1 MTHAKKIPVAVKN
14 LNRITISNIAEL
26 AGVSKATASLVLN
39 GRAEEYRV
47 AEETQKRVL
56 AIAAEYH
63 YQPSF
68 HARAL
73 RSSRSHTVGLVIP
86 DLTNYGFASIARQL
100 EHLFRDAGLQLII
113 ACSDEDPLQEQ
124 TVVNNLIQRQVDG
137 LIIASSEMSD
147 VQYKKIHATMPVLQL
162 DRHIGQST
170 LPLVI
175 SDACDA
181 TARLVECVARQQ
193 PDEFY
198 YFGGQL
204 RLSPS
209 RHRLA
214 GYELGLKRAGV
225 EPLPEWVQHRDF
237 NANCSYDMMAELCER
252 LGRAPRA
259 LFTSSF
265 VMLEGVLHYLSHHPA
280 MMEGLHLCSFDDH
293 DLLDCMP
300 LRIDSI
306 AQDNTALAHHSFEML
321 KQLMEDKPLES
332 NAAIL
337 PATIRWRHPG
347 SLRLQPL

>member
-1 MTHAKKIPVAVKN
+1 MNHVNAIPVPVKSP
-14 LNRITISNIAEL
+14 NRITISNIAEL

-47 AEETQKRVL
+47 SEETRERVL
-56 AIAAEYH
+56 AIAAEYR

-86 DLTNYGFASIARQL
+86 DLTNYGFASIAREL

-113 ACSDEDPLQEQ
+113 ACSDEDPQQEQ
-124 TVVNNLIQRQVDG
+124 TVVNNLLQRQVDG
-137 LIIASSEMSD
+137 LIIASSEISD
-147 VQYKKIHATMPVLQL
+147 SQYQKLKSNLPVLQL

-175 SDACDA
+175 SDACEA

-214 GYELGLKRAGV
+214 GYELGLNRAGV
-225 EPLPEWVQHRDF
+225 EPQPDWVFHRDF

-252 LGRAPRA
+252 LGRAPKA

-265 VMLEGVLHYLSHHPA
+265 VMLEGVLHYLSHNPE

-306 AQDNTALAHHSFEML
+306 AQDNTALAHHAFEML
-321 KQLMEDKPLES
+321 TKLMEDKPLEHNS
-332 NAAIL
+332 AIL
-337 PATIRWRHPG
+337 PAKIRWRHPD
-347 SLRLQPL
+347 SLRLQAK